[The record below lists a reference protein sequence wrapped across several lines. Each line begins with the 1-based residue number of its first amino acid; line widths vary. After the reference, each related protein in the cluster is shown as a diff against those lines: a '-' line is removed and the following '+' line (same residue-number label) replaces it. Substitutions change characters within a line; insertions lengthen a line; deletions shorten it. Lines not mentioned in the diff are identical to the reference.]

1 MLQFE
6 NVSFRYAEDDFDMM
20 RNLNFQVEDREFVSI
35 IGASGCGKSTI
46 SASSMVWKNYS
57 RVGYWWMVARCRN

>member
-20 RNLNFQVEDREFVSI
+20 RNLNFQVEDR
-35 IGASGCGKSTI
+35 
-46 SASSMVWKNYS
+46 
-57 RVGYWWMVARCRN
+57 